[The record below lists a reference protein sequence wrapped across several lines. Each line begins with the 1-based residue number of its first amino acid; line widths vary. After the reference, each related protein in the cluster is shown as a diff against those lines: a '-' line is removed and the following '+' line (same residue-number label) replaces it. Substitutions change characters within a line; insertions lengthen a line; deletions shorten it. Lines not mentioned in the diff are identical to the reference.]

1 MIKQKIHHHKK
12 YKKTKLLYHKQRFCT
27 LRRAV
32 KLEINKALTNFIHT
46 AENNMEC
53 DPSQLWNYIN
63 ARKGTTRIPGRM
75 VYKDTEYTAAHDIAN
90 AFSSYFSS
98 VYLKPSPRDT
108 QTEAYVFND
117 NVFSISEVSDSDI
130 LEATKKL
137 KPKLTMGPDLVPA
150 FIVKDCIS
158 CFVKPLCYIYN
169 LCLKSATFPDK
180 WKLSKVVPVF
190 KTGDKCQI
198 ENYRPIGVIC
208 NFAKLFES
216 IIAYYLYNHV
226 SHCIAVEQHGF
237 MKGRSVNTNLCNFTQ
252 YISDALDDKRQV
264 DVIYTDISKAF
275 DQVDHPTLL
284 RKLHGYSVSDNLI
297 TFFNSY
303 LTDRMQYVD
312 CMGQRSLPYAV
323 TSGVTQGS
331 NLGPLL
337 FLLFINDL
345 VMAIQAPKL
354 LYADDLKIFNI
365 VDNSKSCLS
374 LQNDINEV
382 VKWCADNKLKINIG
396 KCTVMTFTRKLTM
409 TEFDYQINEQ
419 NVTRVTAVKDLGV
432 IFDQKLSFNPHIE
445 HVSSQAIK
453 MLGFVIRSTK
463 DFHNIKTLKTLYYAY
478 VRSKLEYACVV
489 WAPYYNAHIQSL
501 ERIQRKFCRYLYY
514 TEFASYPGRDV
525 SYCEML
531 NLFGLISME
540 MRWKNCQITYLYKIL
555 HGQIDDIKFLSQIK
569 FHVPRVSARNCLTFT
584 YKVPGTNQHMFSP
597 LISMC
602 RAYNHIQHN
611 IDIFNCS
618 ISQLTNTLRNI
629 P

>member
-1 MIKQKIHHHKK
+1 MLISPIPLVDLVGVKTKINNKVVYVICIYIPPALSIHDYTLIFDYLETSLKLDEHIIITGDFNIPDWHSNRQANSCKPLLDFLNFTGYLQCNSILNSNSRLLDLIITSPKVNMTLVHSMDPLVQEDAHHPSLLGECSIANDTTLPNFEANENLSYNFRKGDFRALYTALQTVNWDPLLQMNDVNAASDYLYEVLYNQFDEYVPKRRATLKREYPVWYTGQIIHMIKQKIHHHKK

-32 KLEINKALTNFIHT
+32 KLEINKALTNFIHA

-275 DQVDHPTLL
+275 DQVDHP
-284 RKLHGYSVSDNLI
+284 H
-297 TFFNSY
+297 
-303 LTDRMQYVD
+303 LT
-312 CMGQRSLPYAV
+312 S
-323 TSGVTQGS
+323 
-331 NLGPLL
+331 
-337 FLLFINDL
+337 
-345 VMAIQAPKL
+345 
-354 LYADDLKIFNI
+354 
-365 VDNSKSCLS
+365 
-374 LQNDINEV
+374 
-382 VKWCADNKLKINIG
+382 
-396 KCTVMTFTRKLTM
+396 
-409 TEFDYQINEQ
+409 
-419 NVTRVTAVKDLGV
+419 
-432 IFDQKLSFNPHIE
+432 
-445 HVSSQAIK
+445 
-453 MLGFVIRSTK
+453 
-463 DFHNIKTLKTLYYAY
+463 
-478 VRSKLEYACVV
+478 
-489 WAPYYNAHIQSL
+489 
-501 ERIQRKFCRYLYY
+501 
-514 TEFASYPGRDV
+514 
-525 SYCEML
+525 
-531 NLFGLISME
+531 
-540 MRWKNCQITYLYKIL
+540 
-555 HGQIDDIKFLSQIK
+555 
-569 FHVPRVSARNCLTFT
+569 
-584 YKVPGTNQHMFSP
+584 
-597 LISMC
+597 
-602 RAYNHIQHN
+602 
-611 IDIFNCS
+611 
-618 ISQLTNTLRNI
+618 
-629 P
+629 